1 MAKSDMKSSYR
12 LAHELLTDRLRKKAP
27 EMLDELEAVHKA
39 DVIVVPG
46 EYDHIE
52 RVLEGAGS
60 PFTPASPRALDRSKL
75 RPDQVVFVNCPG
87 HLSKV
92 AIRKLQAFVQKGGFL
107 FTTDWALKHVVE
119 KAFPGY
125 LEFNQRPTRDEVVR
139 IEILDQEDK
148 FLPEVL
154 DRDEDPQWWL
164 ESSSYPI
171 TILDR
176 ERVKVLIRSRE
187 IEERYGEA
195 PVLVS
200 FEYGEGLV
208 YHMISHFYLQ
218 RSETRTARHGAPSMD
233 YVTMKGIPSADLEK
247 YERLGAGG
255 ITTGDLESAYTS
267 YAMIKSILYK
277 KRETER
283 LRRKRN

>member
-1 MAKSDMKSSYR
+1 MPKPDMKSSYR
-12 LAHELLTDRLRKKAP
+12 LAQELLKDRLREKAP
-27 EMLDELEAVHKA
+27 EMLDELEAIHAA
-39 DVIVVPG
+39 DVIVVRG

-52 RVLEGAGS
+52 QVLEAADS
-60 PFTPASPRALDRSKL
+60 PFTGIDPKALDRAKL
-75 RPDQVVFVNCPG
+75 RPDQVVFINCPG
-87 HLSKV
+87 QLGKKGL
-92 AIRKLQAFVQKGGFL
+92 RKLQKFVHDGGFL
-107 FTTDWALKHVVE
+107 FTTDWALRHVIE

-125 LEFNQRPTRDEVVR
+125 LEFNERPTRDEVVR

-154 DRDEDPQWWL
+154 DKDEDPQWWL

-171 TILDR
+171 TILDAK
-176 ERVKVLIRSRE
+176 RVKVLIRSKE
-187 IEERYGEA
+187 IERQYGEA

-200 FEYGEGLV
+200 FEHGEGLV

-218 RSETRTARHGAPSMD
+218 RSETRTARHAAPSMD
-233 YVTMKGIPSADLEK
+233 YVTMKGIPLADLDK
-247 YERLGAGG
+247 YKQMGAASVS
-255 ITTGDLESAYTS
+255 TGDLESAYTS

-283 LRRKRN
+283 LRRKKD